1 MLFYCFKCSNSSKNL
16 RWNSVLNSPVIPGPG
31 NGTSQLPR
39 NELLRRSTRKS
50 TRSRSGQQAAASGA
64 NMRYAGDLFTKVS
77 IGRTKSFVKTGNQY
91 NLQELFREL
100 KVNLCLGFFNYC
112 DWFVVTNRRLR
123 LVAVSCR

>member
-1 MLFYCFKCSNSSKNL
+1 M
-16 RWNSVLNSPVIPGPG
+16 IPGPG

-100 KVNLCLGFFNYC
+100 KVCKIVFIQILED
-112 DWFVVTNRRLR
+112 DWSDFIHLIIS
-123 LVAVSCR
+123 LDYL